1 MKKPLLLIIG
11 ILLLDQIVKF
21 WVKTHMYLGEE
32 IRLAD
37 WAIIHFTENNGMAF
51 GMEFGGEYGK
61 VFLTSFRL
69 LFVVAIFFYL
79 QKVVKEKANKL
90 YIYCIAMVIAG
101 AAGNIIDSVF
111 YGKIFNGSEFQIA
124 SFMPDQGYA
133 SWMHGRV
140 VDMFYFPVLS
150 GHFPSWFPVWG
161 GDEFIFFRP
170 VFNVADAS
178 ISVSVI
184 LMILFQKRIFNLEN
198 LQASAEAQDENKH
211 EETTT
216 SNEA

>member
-90 YIYCIAMVIAG
+90 FIYCIAMVIAG

>member
-11 ILLLDQIVKF
+11 ILLFDQLVKF

-32 IRLAD
+32 IRFAD

-61 VFLTSFRL
+61 IFLTSFRI

-79 QKVVKEKANKL
+79 KKLIAEKANKL

-101 AAGNIIDSVF
+101 ATGNIIDSVF
-111 YGKIFNGSEFQIA
+111 YGKIFSGSEFQIA

-133 SWMHGRV
+133 PWLHGRV
-140 VDMFYFPVLS
+140 VDMLYFPILS
-150 GHFPSWFPVWG
+150 GHFPAWVPLWG
-161 GDEFIFFRP
+161 GDEFVFFRP
-170 VFNVADAS
+170 VFNIADAS
-178 ISVSVI
+178 ISISVM
-184 LMILFQKRIFNLEN
+184 LMILFQKQIFNLEN
-198 LQASAEAQDENKH
+198 IQETSEAQTENK
-211 EETTT
+211 EEAKT
-216 SNEA
+216 SEEA

>member
-32 IRLAD
+32 IRFAD

-51 GMEFGGEYGK
+51 GMEFGGDYGK

-69 LFVVAIFFYL
+69 LFVFAIFFYL
-79 QKVVKEKANKL
+79 KKIVKDKANKL

-101 AAGNIIDSVF
+101 ATGNIIDSVF

-124 SFMPDQGYA
+124 SFMPEQGYS

-140 VDMFYFPVLS
+140 VDMLYFPILS
-150 GHFPSWFPVWG
+150 GHFPSWLPLWG
-161 GDEFIFFRP
+161 GDEFVFFRP
-170 VFNVADAS
+170 VFNIADAS

-198 LQASAEAQDENKH
+198 FQASTETQEGNNQ
-211 EETTT
+211 ETTAID
-216 SNEA
+216 EA

>member
-1 MKKPLLLIIG
+1 MKKPLLLILG
-11 ILLLDQIVKF
+11 ILFLDQIVKF

-32 IRLAD
+32 IRFAD

-61 VFLTSFRL
+61 IFLTSFRI

-79 QKVVKEKANKL
+79 KKVIAENASKL

-101 AAGNIIDSVF
+101 AAGNIFDSVF
-111 YGKIFNGSEFQIA
+111 YGKIFGCSEFQIA
-124 SFMPDQGYA
+124 SFMPAQGYA

-140 VDMFYFPVLS
+140 VDMFYFPILS
-150 GHFPSWFPVWG
+150 GHFPTWFPLWG
-161 GDEFIFFRP
+161 GDEFVFFRP

-184 LMILFQKRIFNLEN
+184 LMILFQKRIFNVEN
-198 LQASAEAQDENKH
+198 TQESNEPQPENK
-211 EETTT
+211 EESTP
-216 SNEA
+216 SEEA

>member
-1 MKKPLLLIIG
+1 MKKPLLLILG
-11 ILLLDQIVKF
+11 ILFLDQIVKF

-32 IRLAD
+32 IRFAD

-61 VFLTSFRL
+61 IFLTSFRI

-79 QKVVKEKANKL
+79 KKVIAENASKL

-111 YGKIFNGSEFQIA
+111 YGKFFSGSEFQIA
-124 SFMPDQGYA
+124 SFMPAQGYA

-140 VDMFYFPVLS
+140 VDMFYFPILS
-150 GHFPSWFPVWG
+150 GHFPEWFPLWG
-161 GDEFIFFRP
+161 GDEFVFFRP

-184 LMILFQKRIFNLEN
+184 LMILFQKRIFNVETT
-198 LQASAEAQDENKH
+198 QVSIEPQPENK
-211 EETTT
+211 EESTT
-216 SNEA
+216 SEEA

>member
-1 MKKPLLLIIG
+1 MKKPLLLILG

-32 IRLAD
+32 IRFAD

-79 QKVVKEKANKL
+79 KKLVVENANKL

-111 YGKIFNGSEFQIA
+111 YGKFFSGSEFQIA
-124 SFMPDQGYA
+124 TFMPDQGYS

-140 VDMFYFPVLS
+140 VDMFYFPILN
-150 GHFPSWFPVWG
+150 GHFPDWFPIWG
-161 GDEFIFFRP
+161 GDEFVFFRP

-184 LMILFQKRIFNLEN
+184 MMILFQKRIFDLEN
-198 LQASAEAQDENKH
+198 IQATTEAQTENK
-211 EETTT
+211 EEPKT
-216 SNEA
+216 SDEA

>member
-1 MKKPLLLIIG
+1 
-11 ILLLDQIVKF
+11 
-21 WVKTHMYLGEE
+21 MYLGEE
-32 IRLAD
+32 IRFAD

-61 VFLTSFRL
+61 VFLTSFRI
-69 LFVVAIFFYL
+69 LFVIAIFFYL
-79 QKVVKEKANKL
+79 KKVVAENANKL

-111 YGKIFNGSEFQIA
+111 YGKFFSGSEFQIA
-124 SFMPDQGYA
+124 SFMPTQGYA

-140 VDMFYFPVLS
+140 VDMFYFPILS
-150 GHFPSWFPVWG
+150 GHFPTWFPIWG
-161 GDEFIFFRP
+161 GDEFVFFRP

-198 LQASAEAQDENKH
+198 IQESNESQPENK
-211 EETTT
+211 EEPTP
-216 SNEA
+216 SEEA

>member
-32 IRLAD
+32 IRFAD

-79 QKVVKEKANKL
+79 KKVVKEKANKL

-101 AAGNIIDSVF
+101 ATGNIIDSVF

-124 SFMPDQGYA
+124 SFMPEQGYA

-140 VDMFYFPVLS
+140 VDMFYFPILN
-150 GHFPSWFPVWG
+150 GHFPTWFPLWG
-161 GDEFIFFRP
+161 GDEFVFFRP

-198 LQASAEAQDENKH
+198 VQESTENL
-211 EETTT
+211 EGNNQETTT
-216 SNEA
+216 IDEA

>member
-1 MKKPLLLIIG
+1 MKKPLFLILG

-32 IRLAD
+32 IRFAD

-61 VFLTSFRL
+61 VFLTSFRI
-69 LFVVAIFFYL
+69 LFVIAIFFYL
-79 QKVVKEKANKL
+79 KKVVAENANKL

-111 YGKIFNGSEFQIA
+111 YGKFFSGSEFQIA
-124 SFMPDQGYA
+124 SFMPAQGYA

-140 VDMFYFPVLS
+140 VDMFYFPILS
-150 GHFPSWFPVWG
+150 GHFPEWFPLWG
-161 GDEFIFFRP
+161 GDEFVFFRP

-184 LMILFQKRIFNLEN
+184 LMILFQKRIFNVEN
-198 LQASAEAQDENKH
+198 TQESNGPQPENK
-211 EETTT
+211 EESTT
-216 SNEA
+216 SEEA

>member
-1 MKKPLLLIIG
+1 
-11 ILLLDQIVKF
+11 
-21 WVKTHMYLGEE
+21 MYLGEE
-32 IRLAD
+32 IRFAD

-61 VFLTSFRL
+61 IFLTSFRI

-79 QKVVKEKANKL
+79 KKVIAENASKL

-101 AAGNIIDSVF
+101 AAGNIIDSFF
-111 YGKIFNGSEFQIA
+111 YGKIFGASEFQIA
-124 SFMPDQGYA
+124 SFMPAQGYA

-140 VDMFYFPVLS
+140 VDMFYFPILS
-150 GHFPSWFPVWG
+150 GHFPTWFPLWG
-161 GDEFIFFRP
+161 GDEFVFFRP

-184 LMILFQKRIFNLEN
+184 LMILFQKRIFNVEN
-198 LQASAEAQDENKH
+198 TQESNEPQPENK
-211 EETTT
+211 EESTT
-216 SNEA
+216 SEEA

>member
-32 IRLAD
+32 IRFAD

-79 QKVVKEKANKL
+79 KKVVKEKANKL

-101 AAGNIIDSVF
+101 ATGNIIDSVF

-124 SFMPDQGYA
+124 SFMPEQGYA

-140 VDMFYFPVLS
+140 VDMFYFPILN
-150 GHFPSWFPVWG
+150 GHFPTWFPLWG
-161 GDEFIFFRP
+161 GDEFVFFRP

-198 LQASAEAQDENKH
+198 VQESTENQ
-211 EETTT
+211 EGNNQETTT
-216 SNEA
+216 IDEA

>member
-1 MKKPLLLIIG
+1 
-11 ILLLDQIVKF
+11 
-21 WVKTHMYLGEE
+21 MYLGEE
-32 IRLAD
+32 IRFAD

-61 VFLTSFRL
+61 IFLTSFRI

-79 QKVVKEKANKL
+79 KKVIAENASKL

-101 AAGNIIDSVF
+101 AAGNIIDSFF
-111 YGKIFNGSEFQIA
+111 YGKIFGASEFQIA
-124 SFMPDQGYA
+124 SFMPAQGYA

-140 VDMFYFPVLS
+140 VDMFYFPILS
-150 GHFPSWFPVWG
+150 GHFPEWFPLWG
-161 GDEFIFFRP
+161 GDEFVFFRP

-184 LMILFQKRIFNLEN
+184 LMILFQKRIFNVEN
-198 LQASAEAQDENKH
+198 TQESNEPQPENK
-211 EETTT
+211 EESTT
-216 SNEA
+216 SEEA

>member
-32 IRLAD
+32 IRFAD

-79 QKVVKEKANKL
+79 KKVVKEKANKL

-101 AAGNIIDSVF
+101 ATGNIIDSVF

-124 SFMPDQGYA
+124 SFMPEQGYA

-140 VDMFYFPVLS
+140 VDMLYFPILS
-150 GHFPSWFPVWG
+150 GHFPSWLPLWG
-161 GDEFIFFRP
+161 GDEFVFFRP
-170 VFNVADAS
+170 VFNIADAS

-198 LQASAEAQDENKH
+198 FQASTETQEGNNQ
-211 EETTT
+211 ETTAID
-216 SNEA
+216 EA

>member
-32 IRLAD
+32 IRFAD

-51 GMEFGGEYGK
+51 GMEFGGDYGK

-69 LFVVAIFFYL
+69 LFVFAIFFYL
-79 QKVVKEKANKL
+79 KKIVKDKANKL

-101 AAGNIIDSVF
+101 ATGNIIDSVF

-124 SFMPDQGYA
+124 SFMPEQGYS

-140 VDMFYFPVLS
+140 VDMLYFPILS
-150 GHFPSWFPVWG
+150 GHFPSWLPLWG
-161 GDEFIFFRP
+161 GDEFVFFRP
-170 VFNVADAS
+170 VFNIADAS

-198 LQASAEAQDENKH
+198 FQASTETQQGNNQ
-211 EETTT
+211 ETTAID
-216 SNEA
+216 EA